1 MQSNP
6 KLIHPQTNT
15 SRFLFGPSWPLL
27 RRTGSVFT
35 GTAKKI
41 ILQFRECLERSTARE
56 KNQFITWPSCS
67 LGVNKDPFSLG
78 AVWYLQLINSLV
90 QHPAICL
97 REQSKL
103 IQIELEAVKYTE
115 KSQLIYCTTVISK
128 ALREIFRWFF
138 SVTVSLFFFFLNVS
152 QSAEYKNFHKIQKLP
167 KYHLLIVNSE
177 EMEYFQGQMKK
188 LFPLLMLKC

>member
-138 SVTVSLFFFFLNVS
+138 LLLCLFFFFLMFLKVLNIKTFTRYRNS
-152 QSAEYKNFHKIQKLP
+152 QNIICLLLTPKNWSIFK
-167 KYHLLIVNSE
+167 VR
-177 EMEYFQGQMKK
+177 
-188 LFPLLMLKC
+188 